1 MPAKKKNAA
10 AETQSIENITASLK
24 PLATAVSL
32 INIDPDNPRE
42 GHDLQGIADSL
53 TKYGQ
58 RKPII
63 VNRNKNNYIEAG
75 TGTFRAA
82 TEILHWTHIAAVF
95 VEDDHDSSAGYNLA
109 DNRLTDLSYFNPE
122 KMIEMALSV
131 DDDVPGM
138 GTIKEMVTFVDEEP
152 DFDPGEDGDEE
163 FLNSIIFNVSHEIY
177 DRFIAVKER
186 LGMKDDNATFVE
198 LLRIA
203 EKQS

>member
-1 MPAKKKNAA
+1 MPAKKKTA
-10 AETQSIENITASLK
+10 AEQQQIENIVASLK
-24 PLATAVSL
+24 VLATPTEL
-32 INIDPDNPRE
+32 INIDPANPRE

-82 TEILHWTHIAAVF
+82 TELLHWTHIAAVF
-95 VEDDHDSSAGYNLA
+95 VEDDHDASAGYNLA
-109 DNRLTDLSYFNPE
+109 DNRLTDLSFFNPE

-152 DFDPGEDGDEE
+152 EWEPGEDDDE
-163 FLNSIIFNVSHEIY
+163 IYGMPITFNLTPDLY
-177 DRFIAVKER
+177 DRFVAIKNKFQSKTDEQAFEA
-186 LGMKDDNATFVE
+186 M
-198 LLRIA
+198 LRES
-203 EKQS
+203 EKAQK